1 MRSRAC
7 LKQNMEKERYEYFV
21 KRPEKT
27 IFVGQ
32 LRRSEKVFL
41 FSIQHLCRFLGL
53 FQLFKV
59 KGLRIDL
66 VNQAVIDSFP
76 RIKILRTIYIL
87 FKLLYGF
94 VDSLG

>member
-1 MRSRAC
+1 MKSRAC

-32 LRRSEKVFL
+32 LQRREKVFL
-41 FSIQHLCRFLGL
+41 FSIQH
-53 FQLFKV
+53 
-59 KGLRIDL
+59 L

>member
-32 LRRSEKVFL
+32 LRQSEEVIL
-41 FSIQHLCRFLGL
+41 FSIQHLCMYFGL
-53 FQLFKV
+53 ISIVQGERLQN
-59 KGLRIDL
+59 LTL
-66 VNQAVIDSFP
+66 S
-76 RIKILRTIYIL
+76 IKP
-87 FKLLYGF
+87 
-94 VDSLG
+94 

>member
-1 MRSRAC
+1 
-7 LKQNMEKERYEYFV
+7 MEKERYEYFV

-32 LRRSEKVFL
+32 LRQSEEVIL
-41 FSIQHLCRFLGL
+41 FSIQH
-53 FQLFKV
+53 
-59 KGLRIDL
+59 L